1 MNMNRFVKERCRL
14 TVPAFVLGL
23 TLALL
28 PSTALVAQES
38 VYSGGLFEL
47 GDAAQ
52 PPGFAGMGDIVL
64 LAGQPGPDWEDLFT
78 ADGSFRDDYPLDE
91 GGNPLGN
98 GVPDYVELYGGQW
111 ALFTADDVSLGSG
124 FESTALDTDG
134 RVKNGTVTGDHDIGN
149 AYVYSTADSTGNL
162 VLFLGFERLGS
173 GDSHLEFEFNQ
184 EHYRLGHGGY
194 SRGEPWEVLGSRTA
208 GDLLVRLDFAGGALG
223 SVALSSWDGDAWAP
237 LEVVAGEGCNVA
249 ETLCAICNVEPVD
262 GGPWPS
268 FDPSAAPG
276 EIAANHFVEAG
287 VNVGAVLGSQ
297 LSYITVQMRTPEDVA
312 FGYFGEG
319 N

>member
-1 MNMNRFVKERCRL
+1 MNMNRFVQERCRL

-28 PSTALVAQES
+28 PSTALVAQDS

-78 ADGSFRDDYPLDE
+78 ADGSFRDDYPPDDD
-91 GGNPLGN
+91 GNPFGN

-134 RVKNGTVTGDHDIGN
+134 RVKNGTVTGN
-149 AYVYSTADSTGNL
+149 AIS
-162 VLFLGFERLGS
+162 
-173 GDSHLEFEFNQ
+173 
-184 EHYRLGHGGY
+184 
-194 SRGEPWEVLGSRTA
+194 EVCGI
-208 GDLLVRLDFAGGALG
+208 
-223 SVALSSWDGDAWAP
+223 WDGDAGNGLWSDP
-237 LEVVAGEGCNVA
+237 LNWVGD
-249 ETLCAICNVEPVD
+249 IPP
-262 GGPWPS
+262 GPNPLTR
-268 FDPSAAPG
+268 DQP
-276 EIAANHFVEAG
+276 
-287 VNVGAVLGSQ
+287 LGPP
-297 LSYITVQMRTPEDVA
+297 T
-312 FGYFGEG
+312 